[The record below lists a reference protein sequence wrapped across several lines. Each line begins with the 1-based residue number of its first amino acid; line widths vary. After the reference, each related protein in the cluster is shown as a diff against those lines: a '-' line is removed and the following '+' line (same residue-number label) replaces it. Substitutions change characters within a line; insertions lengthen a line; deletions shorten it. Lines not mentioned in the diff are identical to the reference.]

1 MDELQEI
8 LAQIKARVKP
18 AEIDP
23 ALPKCPLCGAG
34 GLAGHYESAF
44 SLRHDCECEAERTQ
58 EYLRGLS
65 HLWNVQQSLKAFVG
79 QLPALYKSVGFDSV
93 PKGLKSN
100 NPGLFTALQ
109 RLSQKPRE
117 IGILYLWGNAGV
129 GKTTLAICVGRAMC
143 ESGLRVGFWNEGA
156 WYGAM
161 AEADRTRYS
170 PNPAPFPDLTRYDAL
185 ILDDLASMVATARA
199 SRDDVRALREFY
211 RVLEHYYAERKPLI
225 ITSQF
230 DPGVAAQKVAYADT
244 VDAAMRWASRLAS
257 GRVFQVTAPR
267 DYRLQPEV

>member
-1 MDELQEI
+1 MIEK
-8 LAQIKARVKP
+8 IKSRVAP
-18 AEIDP
+18 AIVDP
-23 ALPKCPLCGAG
+23 NLPKCPLCGAG

-44 SLRHDCECEAERTQ
+44 SLRHDCDCEAERTQ

-143 ESGLRVGFWNEGA
+143 ESGLRVGFWNESA

-161 AEADRTRYS
+161 AEAERTRFS
-170 PNPAPFPDLTRYDAL
+170 PNPTPYPDLARYDAL
-185 ILDDLASMVATARA
+185 IYDDLASMALSDRP
-199 SRDDVRALREFY
+199 SRDDVRLVREFY
-211 RVLEHYYAERKPLI
+211 RVLEHFYSEGKPLVV
-225 ITSQF
+225 TSQF
-230 DPGVAAQKVAYADT
+230 DPGEAAQKAAHADS

-257 GRVFQVTAPR
+257 GRVYKVTASR
-267 DYRLQPEV
+267 DYRLQPEVADG